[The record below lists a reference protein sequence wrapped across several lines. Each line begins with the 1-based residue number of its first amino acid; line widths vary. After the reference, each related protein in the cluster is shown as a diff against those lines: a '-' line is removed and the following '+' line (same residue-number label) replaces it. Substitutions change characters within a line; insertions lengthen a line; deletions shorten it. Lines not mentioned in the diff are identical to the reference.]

1 MMLDDELDNPLRQ
14 ARKGKKYQK
23 EGIMMDMNAM
33 VDLAFLLLTFFMLTT
48 TMLKPK
54 AIELVMPVPEKDDE
68 EQTETLEIKESRAIT
83 IIPLSDGRL
92 YYYIGFSKAEALE
105 TSYGKEGIRQVLL
118 DHQSNTTDPI
128 AIIKPHPE
136 SLYENLINLIDEMNI
151 TRIDRYAIDKFGKSD
166 EQLLVD
172 GGVSL

>member
-23 EGIMMDMNAM
+23 EGIVMDMNAM

-54 AIELVMPVPEKDDE
+54 AIELVMPVPDNEDE
-68 EQTETLEIKESRAIT
+68 ELIETLEIKESRAIT
-83 IIPLSDGRL
+83 IIPLSDERL
-92 YYYIGFSKAEALE
+92 YYYIGFSKAEAIE
-105 TSYGKEGIRQVLL
+105 TNYGKDGIRKILL
-118 DHQSNTTDPI
+118 EHQSNTTDPI

-136 SLYENLINLIDEMNI
+136 SIYENLIELIDEMNI
-151 TRIDRYAIDKFGKSD
+151 TRIDRYAIDKFGES
-166 EQLLVD
+166 ELQLLLKK
-172 GGVSL
+172 GIAL